1 MGQTRICTFMMRNQ
15 KVLSANAA
23 TQIFAYVLVAMM
35 SVVMLAGSVC
45 NCFKLGEAEGI
56 CKYGY
61 LDEEVSEG

>member
-15 KVLSANAA
+15 KVLSANAV